1 LIIHMDNISITM
13 KESINNMLR
22 LTLVLLIFIGLQ
34 GRVVIRYLEVFHIKH
49 AANITKSK
57 HPVVKEAIVHCK
69 LQCYTRHF
77 QILDL
82 PLAAFLIVILSV
94 LVEQIIFYVNYNQ
107 AVYITNWHIRRSPR
121 GPPVL
126 S

>member
-1 LIIHMDNISITM
+1 MKKTINKVLKLI
-13 KESINNMLR
+13 
-22 LTLVLLIFIGLQ
+22 LVFLIFSGLQ

-82 PLAAFLIVILSV
+82 PLAAFLLVILSV
-94 LVEQIIFYVNYNQ
+94 LVERTIFYINYNQ